1 MQSCR
6 AFDEGAPTRLQRP
19 AGYQRLKMS
28 LQDDLVRFR
37 RFQIAQDA
45 RVGNFDRPIPQRF
58 HVPLSNEI
66 FVPLREFVLLVGILL
81 LLFFFLRVQHRLL
94 FLVRCRRRRRHGLKV
109 VLSSNRNARQSLCRG
124 SLLSSS
130 SLFFRIFSPLLFRVS
145 PIFVVS
151 VGFLLFLKTIF

>member
-94 FLVRCRRRRRHGLKV
+94 FLVRCRRRRRRHGLKV

-130 SLFFRIFSPLLFRVS
+130 SSSSSSSSLFFEF
-145 PIFVVS
+145 
-151 VGFLLFLKTIF
+151 FLPSLI